1 MTYYNKWSMIR
12 VLKFMKGESIDMR
25 KYLKGFLGAIVALC
39 SAGSAM
45 AATPLTTAAG
55 GVSMADAQ
63 GGLLAL
69 FGIIIAVLAV
79 VWGIRKIIKLTNRS

>member
-1 MTYYNKWSMIR
+1 MFKRLGMFLAMLVSM
-12 VLKFMKGESIDMR
+12 L
-25 KYLKGFLGAIVALC
+25 VAGVHQVM
-39 SAGSAM
+39 A

-55 GVSMADAQ
+55 AVSMDDAQ

-69 FGIIIAVLAV
+69 FGIIIGVLAV